1 MLLKILLT
9 LFSFLTVQYNVNS
22 AQSKKEVSFLSEVAE
37 GKELVKKRNLAGCK
51 RLGNIYG
58 WCKWVAFLK
67 VNNNLDKPL
76 QYICSNL
83 SINKKKYQICLGKNN
98 KKSVM
103 PSNNYKT
110 FLLDLNKLVNYS
122 SNNEKPSITLQTI
135 SFKLGY

>member
-1 MLLKILLT
+1 MLKLKRLIEIFFLNFFLLSFCYAEPIDYSKEIT
-9 LFSFLTVQYNVNS
+9 LDII
-22 AQSKKEVSFLSEVAE
+22 K
-37 GKELVKKRNLAGCK
+37 VKKRNPAGCK

-58 WCKWVAFLK
+58 WCEWVAFLK

-83 SINKKKYQICLGKNN
+83 SINKKKYQICLGKNS
-98 KKSVM
+98 KKYVM

-122 SNNEKPSITLQTI
+122 NDNEKPSIILKTI
-135 SFKLGY
+135 SFKL